1 MKLIKKKLNQLL
13 ISVWT
18 NFPRN
23 QTICWITCGV
33 CVFFILILN
42 TCSGPEEKFF
52 WYWQKPWGS
61 EGTRLVSNLNIAQS
75 SVECVDR
82 IPKIATP
89 AVHWLLLFQDTKTHS
104 PSIDSIAA
112 SLFVLNWLSWQ
123 IVRRL
128 RQPPQEGVQDL
139 WGATAHW
146 KLEVSDVFWWISP
159 PVYM

>member
-1 MKLIKKKLNQLL
+1 MIGPGSDKNMFSDAFLVGQNSCKYPWLRFIKVIETSFPFSAATQLL
-13 ISVWT
+13 LL
-18 NFPRN
+18 NFSSALFLPLQANLLGWN
-23 QTICWITCGV
+23 QIFKTYRTLSWSKTI
-33 CVFFILILN
+33 LL
-42 TCSGPEEKFF
+42 
-52 WYWQKPWGS
+52 
-61 EGTRLVSNLNIAQS
+61 TRKRDHHKMNVVL
-75 SVECVDR
+75 
-82 IPKIATP
+82 
-89 AVHWLLLFQDTKTHS
+89 
-104 PSIDSIAA
+104 DSIAA